1 MGTRRIAASYVYT
14 LESEAPIRNGYI
26 EYDENDGT
34 IIEVGACEDPSAEEF
49 YEGALVPGFVNAH
62 SHIELS
68 YLCGAIAEGGGY
80 AAFAGS
86 IAKVRDTF
94 SEQEQLLAIDKAD
107 RVMWQEGVDA
117 VGDIVNG
124 STSFA
129 TKASS
134 HIYYKNFAEVFGLRE
149 CNLERQRKLLQ
160 YPNTS
165 LSPHSIYSVQD
176 APFREVC
183 GADCDEPLSIHFL
196 ETDDESMLYQGAGS
210 LHEWYGKVGFECD
223 FLHYGSPVERIVS
236 CVPKDRRVLLVH
248 NCAIT
253 EQDVELLVSHF
264 SEPLSFVMCPRSNA
278 YISGVEPRSV
288 ELLRARGVNICIGT
302 DSLSSNWSL
311 SMIEELKQFKNIP
324 LAELLQWAT
333 INGAKA
339 LGIDDKYGSI
349 DVGKQSGV
357 VNITGVDLT
366 NFTLTPESKSKRI
379 L

>member
-1 MGTRRIAASYVYT
+1 MAVEQYGEGLDSTPGVEFHSGI
-14 LESEAPIRNGYI
+14 L
-26 EYDENDGT
+26 
-34 IIEVGACEDPSAEEF
+34 SA
-49 YEGALVPGFVNAH
+49 GFVNAH

-68 YLCGAIAEGGGY
+68 YLRGAIAEGGGY
-80 AAFAGS
+80 AAFADS

-94 SEQEQLLAIDKAD
+94 SEEERLSAIVEAD
-107 RVMWQEGVDA
+107 GTMWQEGVDA

-124 STSFA
+124 DTSFA
-129 TKASS
+129 TKSASQ
-134 HIYYKNFAEVFGLRE
+134 IYYKNFAEVFGLRL
-149 CNLERQRKLLQ
+149 CNLENQRALLR

-183 GADCDEPLSIHFL
+183 GADCNEPLSIHFL
-196 ETDDESMLYQGAGS
+196 ETEDEALLYRGEGS

-223 FLHYGSPVERIVS
+223 FLHYGSPAKRIVE
-236 CVPKDRRVLLVH
+236 CVPKDRSVLLVH
-248 NCAIT
+248 NCALS
-253 EQDVELLVSHF
+253 EQDVELLTSHF
-264 SEPLSFVMCPRSNA
+264 CAPLSFVLCPRSNA

-288 ELLRARGVNICIGT
+288 ELLRKAGSNINICIGT

-311 SMIEELKQFKNIP
+311 SMVEELKQFKNIP

-339 LGIDDKYGSI
+339 LGIDDKYGTI
-349 DVGKQSGV
+349 EVGKRSGV
-357 VNITGVDLT
+357 ICLSGVDLE
-366 NFTLTPESKSKRI
+366 NFALTPRTKARRI